1 MRLSSIILLVWFI
14 TSCSEPNTRQVVN
27 DRNNPQTIK
36 LSNQS
41 EYRVFEWEH
50 KGHTYLIID
59 RSHGSGITHAGHCP
73 CGK

>member
-1 MRLSSIILLVWFI
+1 MKLSSILVIIFLI
-14 TSCSEPNTRQVVN
+14 TSCGKPNTKQVVTESN
-27 DRNNPQTIK
+27 DTQTVR

-41 EYRVFEWEH
+41 EYRVFEWED

>member
-1 MRLSSIILLVWFI
+1 MKLSSILVIIFLI
-14 TSCSEPNTRQVVN
+14 TSCGKPNTKQVVTESN
-27 DRNNPQTIK
+27 DPQTVR

>member
-1 MRLSSIILLVWFI
+1 MRLNSFLFI
-14 TSCSEPNTRQVVN
+14 FLFVTSCSKPNTKEVKN
-27 DRNNPQTIK
+27 ENNNPQTIR

-41 EYRVFEWEH
+41 EYRVFEWEY